1 VRRHLASLVVV
12 ALVAGCGGDDGGE
25 EAGNGTTTAP
35 SAVTTDVCLGE
46 QGFALRPAA
55 DGVSAVTPSGVE
67 FTVTFFSTAAEADA
81 AASGSEGSTAV
92 ANAVVTPSGKR
103 LSRADLDTVEGCIR
117 GEGG

>member
-1 VRRHLASLVVV
+1 MRRHLASLVAV
-12 ALVAGCGGDDGGE
+12 ALVAGCGGGDGEGSD
-25 EAGNGTTTAP
+25 GGTTTAP
-35 SAVTTDVCLGE
+35 SAVATDICLGE

-92 ANAVVTPSGKR
+92 ANAVVTPGGKR
-103 LSRADLDTVEGCIR
+103 LSRAELETVEGCIR